1 MLFTPAPEP
10 EYRQQTEDVP
20 DLNDPKRTY
29 FSTVAL
35 TIHTDLGVGSCCG
48 NDYQRAPCPIAP
60 FEFQNAG
67 VAKLAQAFKETVCSL
82 EALCSDPEFIHVTEI
97 TLPGVCYTIRS
108 CGQSNA

>member
-20 DLNDPKRTY
+20 DLNDPQRTY
-29 FSTVAL
+29 FATVAL

-108 CGQSNA
+108 YGQSNP